1 MESTTYALPG
11 VMPTGPDS
19 PSEIL
24 RATGVLSKLLS
35 APVQIKTGFQIE
47 FGGYGFQG
55 FRVYRKAVDEKE
67 TRSY

>member
-1 MESTTYALPG
+1 
-11 VMPTGPDS
+11 MPTGPDA

-35 APVQIKTGFQIE
+35 APVQTKTGFQVE
-47 FGGYGFQG
+47 FGGYGVGVQG
-55 FRVYRKAVDEKE
+55 FRVYKKAVDEKE